1 MAQPSAKSTVISQLA
16 DLSTG
21 PGKRM
26 LVQIREF
33 KGHRFLAAFLL
44 KQHDGVWEAGP
55 FFTLN
60 KHGFQPFLDIL
71 NRNQE
76 IIVLA
81 LNAKSAEELEEEV
94 RGAPAARPKP
104 GPPQRTKAAGQQFS
118 GNQLELDFSAA
129 QELTGHKEERD
140 GEAADFS

>member
-60 KHGFQPFLDIL
+60 KHGFQPFLDTL

-81 LNAKSAEELEEEV
+81 LNAKSAEELEREV
-94 RGAPAARPKP
+94 RGEPAGVRPAPHSRTARP
-104 GPPQRTKAAGQQFS
+104 QASR
-118 GNQLELDFSAA
+118 NQLELDFDSVKESASDK
-129 QELTGHKEERD
+129 QE
-140 GEAADFS
+140 A

>member
-1 MAQPSAKSTVISQLA
+1 MNQPRAHSTLISQLA
-16 DLSTG
+16 AFPTG

-44 KQHDGVWEAGP
+44 KQRDGTWQAGP

-60 KHGFQPFLDIL
+60 KHSFQPFLDVL

-81 LNAKSAEELEEEV
+81 LNAKSVKELEREV
-94 RGAPAARPKP
+94 KGEPSKPKP
-104 GPPQRTKAAGQQFS
+104 EPAPPRRTNSAGQ
-118 GNQLELDFSAA
+118 GQLELNFS
-129 QELTGHKEERD
+129 
-140 GEAADFS
+140 

>member
-1 MAQPSAKSTVISQLA
+1 
-16 DLSTG
+16 
-21 PGKRM
+21 M

-44 KQHDGVWEAGP
+44 RERDGAWQAGP

-60 KHGFQPFLDIL
+60 KHSFQPFLDTL

-81 LNAKSAEELEEEV
+81 LNAKSIEELEREV
-94 RGAPAARPKP
+94 KGELPKPKPPARP
-104 GPPQRTKAAGQQFS
+104 RAAGQASQ
-118 GNQLELDFSAA
+118 NQLELDFDPPPENPVSN
-129 QELTGHKEERD
+129 KE
-140 GEAADFS
+140 A